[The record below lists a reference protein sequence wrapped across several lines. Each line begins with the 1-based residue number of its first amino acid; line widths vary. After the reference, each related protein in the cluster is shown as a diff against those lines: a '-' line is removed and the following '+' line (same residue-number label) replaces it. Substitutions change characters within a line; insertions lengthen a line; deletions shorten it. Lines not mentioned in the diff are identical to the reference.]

1 MAWCYMNTV
10 SASSS
15 LSPRKP
21 TLPPQ
26 ADTLV
31 VLHVPLASWNVWHM
45 HAHMITT
52 VDHLLLVMIDVI
64 MMIVMT
70 VMIAM
75 IGLHM
80 TGMRLREVCTIVDTI
95 VLHMSTVVAHI
106 GRQIQYDLITGHQ
119 KGHGIVDCTTRRK
132 KN

>member
-1 MAWCYMNTV
+1 
-10 SASSS
+10 
-15 LSPRKP
+15 
-21 TLPPQ
+21 
-26 ADTLV
+26 
-31 VLHVPLASWNVWHM
+31 M

-95 VLHMSTVVAHI
+95 VLHMSMVVAHI
-106 GRQIQYDLITGHQ
+106 GRQIQYMI
-119 KGHGIVDCTTRRK
+119 
-132 KN
+132 